1 LAVRPKLLY
10 NLFGAVAAIHTEMP
24 EPKKVTK
31 VQAARGH
38 GAMRWWEPLAVV
50 PVIACLGWLI
60 VLLALGFILGLLF
73 AFLGYG
79 TEVREFA
86 AKAGKNFFV
95 IQISIA
101 MLYLAVLFAVRRDLR
116 KRHET
121 TVFARYFPP
130 IGIRALFH
138 AGFSGLLLAGTY
150 VVVILGVS
158 WTSLWH
164 FHPATDKF
172 ALQPRSLG
180 QLAISGLVFIALA
193 PLAEEIYFRG
203 LLLDWL
209 QQKLSPVLSTVVS
222 AAVFSLVHFQF
233 LLRPGF
239 PGWSATAAIAAL
251 GVLTALW
258 VQRTH
263 SLRAAVAAH
272 AVYNLTLMLV
282 LFFVR

>member
-1 LAVRPKLLY
+1 
-10 NLFGAVAAIHTEMP
+10 
-24 EPKKVTK
+24 
-31 VQAARGH
+31 
-38 GAMRWWEPLAVV
+38 MRWWEPLAVV
-50 PVIACLGWLI
+50 PVVACLGWLI
-60 VLLALGFILGLLF
+60 VLFALGFILGLLF

-79 TEVREFA
+79 AEVREFA
-86 AKAGKNFFV
+86 AKAGTNFFV

-101 MLYLAVLFAVRRDLR
+101 IFYLAVVFAVRRDLR
-116 KRHET
+116 KRHQT
-121 TVFARYFPP
+121 TVFACYFPP
-130 IGIRALFH
+130 VEIRALLH
-138 AGFSGLLLAGTY
+138 AGFSGLLLAGVY

-164 FHPATDKF
+164 FHLATGKF

-180 QLAISGLVFIALA
+180 QLAISGLVFIALV

-209 QQKLSPVLSTVVS
+209 QQKLSPLLSAALT
-222 AAVFSLVHFQF
+222 AAVFSLMHFQF

-263 SLRAAVAAH
+263 SLRAPVAAH
-272 AVYNLTLMLV
+272 AAYNLTVMLV
-282 LFFVR
+282 LFFVRFVADSPVEETGIRTIGPAARDGPF